1 MYQVYQLRENANV
14 TLSLL
19 SLSPKRKI
27 KCYNEYFI
35 NRHVFH
41 IEEYEQSRNTYNN
54 KVYVKGSTSNEFKVD
69 YYGKF
74 EEVIELQ
81 YHREQNKVFLFKCY
95 WYDTNDRGIRVD
107 LHHGLVEINS
117 KTRLYTVDNVFVF

>member
-69 YYGKF
+69 CYGKF

-117 KTRLYTVDNVFVF
+117 KTRLYTVDDVFVF

>member
-19 SLSPKRKI
+19 SLSHKRKI

-41 IEEYEQSRNTYNN
+41 IEEYEQSRNHITI
-54 KVYVKGSTSNEFKVD
+54 KFMLKDRLLMSLKLTTMGSSKRSLNCNIIESKIKYFYSNVI
-69 YYGKF
+69 GMTPMI
-74 EEVIELQ
+74 EELE
-81 YHREQNKVFLFKCY
+81 
-95 WYDTNDRGIRVD
+95 
-107 LHHGLVEINS
+107 
-117 KTRLYTVDNVFVF
+117 